1 MLLKYVI
8 IRYTSI
14 GSSDRKISK
23 ISKSVV
29 NDFGLL
35 TAHIFVKIWIYTNI
49 ESSFIINWIIA
60 QEGAIVQNK
69 KVELDRT
76 HV

>member
-1 MLLKYVI
+1 MLLKYVVI
-8 IRYTSI
+8 KYTSI
-14 GSSDRKISK
+14 GSSDRK

-35 TAHIFVKIWIYTNI
+35 TARIFVKIWIYANTK
-49 ESSFIINWIIA
+49 SSFIINWIIA
-60 QEGAIVQNK
+60 QEGAIVRNK